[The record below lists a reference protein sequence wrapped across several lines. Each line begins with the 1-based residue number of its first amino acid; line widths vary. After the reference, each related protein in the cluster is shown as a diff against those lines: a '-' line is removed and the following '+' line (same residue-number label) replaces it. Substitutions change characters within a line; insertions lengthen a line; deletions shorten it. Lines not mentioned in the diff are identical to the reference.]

1 MSTPPCKPNDP
12 SPPGSDPRR
21 PYEPP
26 TIECEEL
33 FEVLALS
40 CGKIN
45 PNTIACIQIPK
56 MS

>member
-1 MSTPPCKPNDP
+1 MSNEPKPPNPASP
-12 SPPGSDPRR
+12 SDDARQ

-40 CGKIN
+40 CGKIQ
-45 PNTIACIQIPK
+45 PNTFACVHVPK
-56 MS
+56 VS

>member
-1 MSTPPCKPNDP
+1 MTPPAGKPEQ
-12 SPPGSDPRR
+12 PPAPAPDGRK

-45 PNTIACIQIPK
+45 PTTRSCFQLPR
-56 MS
+56 SS